1 MQIEA
6 LCNWPLHVRMRRG
19 GCFTKTLLVMKFTI
33 FLMLVAIVQVSA
45 RTNAQTVTYSGKAVP
60 LTTVFSE
67 IKKQT
72 GYLFFYRNEDLAGS
86 GPVTLQL
93 RNTPLQDA
101 LQQALAGQPLS
112 FAILGNTIFITL
124 KPVAR
129 AAASSAPE
137 MAPPP
142 DSIHGRILDSLG
154 TPLAGA
160 SVMVKGS

>member
-1 MQIEA
+1 MK
-6 LCNWPLHVRMRRG
+6 L
-19 GCFTKTLLVMKFTI
+19 TLLL
-33 FLMLVAIVQVSA
+33 LMTAILQVSA
-45 RTNAQTVTYSGKAVP
+45 RNTNAQTVTYSGKAVP

-160 SVMVKGS
+160 SVMVKGSKRGTVTDARG